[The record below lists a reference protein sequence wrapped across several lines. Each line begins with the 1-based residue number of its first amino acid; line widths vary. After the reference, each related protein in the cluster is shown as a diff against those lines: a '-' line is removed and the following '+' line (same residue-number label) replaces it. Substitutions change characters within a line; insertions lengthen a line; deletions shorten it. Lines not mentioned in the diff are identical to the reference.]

1 MFQTYSDDINI
12 ISATYL
18 TTLAVTEIQRSTG
31 KWGAFCQYRGGMGL
45 KITFVD
51 TQFSGLCEF
60 IVTSNYSIV
69 CFVLN
74 LFR

>member
-18 TTLAVTEIQRSTG
+18 TTLSVTEIQRSTG

-51 TQFSGLCEF
+51 TRFGGIVKFFSKF
-60 IVTSNYSIV
+60 SI
-69 CFVLN
+69 LH
-74 LFR
+74 

>member
-18 TTLAVTEIQRSTG
+18 TTLSVTEIQRSTG

-51 TQFSGLCEF
+51 TRFGGFVKFFLSSQ
-60 IVTSNYSIV
+60 YSIIRHV
-69 CFVLN
+69 SN

>member
-18 TTLAVTEIQRSTG
+18 TTLSVTEIQRSTG
-31 KWGAFCQYRGGMGL
+31 KWGAFCEYRGGMGL
-45 KITFVD
+45 KIRFVD
-51 TQFSGLCEF
+51 TQLGGFFEF
-60 IVTSNYSIV
+60 FLSSQYSTFCHV
-69 CFVLN
+69 SN